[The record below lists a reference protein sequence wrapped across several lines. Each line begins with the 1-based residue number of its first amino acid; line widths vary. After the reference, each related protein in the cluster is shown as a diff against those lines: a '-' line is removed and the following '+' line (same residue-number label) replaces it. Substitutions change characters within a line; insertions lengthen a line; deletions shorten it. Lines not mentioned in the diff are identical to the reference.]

1 MIEKYLS
8 ILILSIS
15 FISIVNSQKPK
26 YKEHYTC
33 EEIRRGAFKDTI
45 LYVNVPNGGIIADF
59 HANKYQIYEV
69 RVDDQLKSYVT
80 EPLKTYLENSIIA
93 NKCSGIRID
102 LIPVTPRSE
111 LKVIRD

>member
-15 FISIVNSQKPK
+15 FISIVNAQKPK

-45 LYVNVPNGGIIADF
+45 LYVNVP
-59 HANKYQIYEV
+59 
-69 RVDDQLKSYVT
+69 
-80 EPLKTYLENSIIA
+80 
-93 NKCSGIRID
+93 
-102 LIPVTPRSE
+102 
-111 LKVIRD
+111 KVE